1 LHFPPYLYATKN
13 ITLTKNPIPMR
24 SFLPLKGKNRSFID
38 MKWMVLVIFM
48 IACGT
53 RVTAQ
58 MAINTDGTA
67 PHASAMLEIKST
79 NKGFLP
85 PRVTEAN
92 RPASPATGLIIYQT
106 DGVQGLYFYDGAAWQ
121 KFGLNLSDYWQP
133 NGSDIYFNAGKVA
146 IGITTPDAHGLN
158 VTNYVSGKAA
168 VKGNDEFG
176 GSIYATGMLG
186 VLYPAGSGA
195 PAYAYNAG
203 VMGVKPNLGA
213 NGAAVFG
220 WNNDDNTENYA
231 GLFVADGI
239 STTATNYAI
248 FAESKGALN
257 NYAAQMRGR
266 MLIQGH
272 NGNTG
277 GADSTYNVLTSQV
290 THTRLSDT
298 RAIDAYSKPQ
308 PGYGIGVYG
317 TGGYRGVYGFADGA
331 GYTGSVAGV
340 YGYAYSG
347 TGGTAYG
354 VYGYASGGDNNFAG
368 YFSGDVVVSSD
379 LRIGTTTQATGYSL
393 SVNGKIACT
402 EVLVQATS
410 SWPDY
415 VFADDYNLMSLPEL
429 ENSIRI
435 NKHLPGIPSAK
446 EVETNGISLG
456 EMQTR
461 LVEKVEELTL
471 HLIDQNKLILDL
483 QQEVKALKA
492 ENEAIRQVVKR

>member
-1 LHFPPYLYATKN
+1 
-13 ITLTKNPIPMR
+13 MR
-24 SFLPLKGKNRSFID
+24 YSLPLSQKNFSSLDI
-38 MKWMVLVIFM
+38 KWMVLVIFM

-58 MAINTDGTA
+58 MAVNTDGTA
-67 PHASAMLEIKST
+67 PHSSAMLEVKST

-85 PRVTEAN
+85 PRVTQAN
-92 RPASPATGLIIYQT
+92 RPASPATGLIIFQT
-106 DGVQGLYFYDGAAWQ
+106 DGAPGLYFYDGATWQ
-121 KFGLNLSDYWQP
+121 KFGLTLYDYWQP
-133 NGSDIYFNAGKVA
+133 NGADIYFITGRVS
-146 IGITTPDAHGLN
+146 IGTNLPDANGLN

-168 VKGNDEFG
+168 VKGNNEFG
-176 GSIYATGMLG
+176 GSTYATGMLG
-186 VLYPAGSGA
+186 VLYPAGLGA
-195 PAYAYNAG
+195 PSYAYNAG

-213 NGAAVFG
+213 NGAAVLG

-231 GLFVADGI
+231 GLFVSDGV
-239 STTATNYAI
+239 SATATNYAL
-248 FAESKGALN
+248 FAESKGALI

-272 NGNTG
+272 NGGTG
-277 GADSTYNVLTSQV
+277 GADSTANVLTTQV
-290 THTRLSDT
+290 THTRFNDT
-298 RAIDAYSKPQ
+298 RAIDAYSRPQ

-317 TGGYRGVYGFADGA
+317 SGGYRGVYGYADGA
-331 GYTGSVAGV
+331 GYSGSVAGV
-340 YGYAYSG
+340 YGYGFSG

-354 VYGYASGGDNNFAG
+354 VYGFASGGDNNYAG

-379 LRIGTTTQATGYSL
+379 LRVGTTTQATGYAL

-415 VFADDYNLMSLPEL
+415 VFSDNYELMSLPEL
-429 ENSIRI
+429 ENSIKI
-435 NKHLPGIPSAK
+435 NKHLPGIPSAR
-446 EVETNGISLG
+446 EVEKNGISLG
-456 EMQTR
+456 EMQTV

-471 HLIDQNKLILDL
+471 HLIDQNKLITDL

-492 ENEAIRQVVKR
+492 ENEAIRHSIKR